1 MNLKMLVQL
10 SDSGALRLVADE
22 DTGIVTLG
30 GVEVTDA
37 QLRMILGK
45 IGWLEY
51 DMEPAEIMKRTNQ
64 YINGFKRHISS
75 DIIIDGTDI
84 TFQNRRKLGTMS
96 YFDRIKMIC
105 PTLFDITVLNGMP
118 GVGGKYGVY
127 SAVNNF
133 KHPIAAC
140 SSLKSLGQWINGL
153 VA

>member
-51 DMEPAEIMKRTNQ
+51 EMEPAEIMKRTNQ

-84 TFQNRRKLGTMS
+84 TFQNRRKIGTMT

-105 PTLFDITVLNGMP
+105 PTFFDITILNGMP

-127 SAVNNF
+127 SAVNDF
-133 KHPIAAC
+133 KHPVVAC
-140 SSLKSLGQWINGL
+140 RSLKSLGQWINGL